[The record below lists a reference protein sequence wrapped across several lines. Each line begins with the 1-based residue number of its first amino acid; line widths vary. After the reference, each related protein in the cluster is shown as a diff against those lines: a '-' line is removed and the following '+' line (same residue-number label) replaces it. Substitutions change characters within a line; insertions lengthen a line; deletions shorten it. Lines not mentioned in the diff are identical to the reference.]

1 MMTLEKEQIKRL
13 HKKLLDATGGL
24 GGLRDEGLLGSALSA
39 PFQTFDGVDIYPSA
53 AAKIARI
60 TYNLVCNHPFVD
72 GNKRIGTY
80 VMMVL
85 LELNRIEVGFS
96 DDDIIR
102 IGLELANGKMSN
114 KQLLDLIIERSELP
128 EPKQSPED

>member
-1 MMTLEKEQIKRL
+1 MITLDKEQIKRL

-24 GGLRDEGLLGSALSA
+24 DGLQDEAMLDSALSVA
-39 PFQTFDGVDIYPSA
+39 LQTFDGVELYPSA

-60 TYNLVCNHPFVD
+60 AYGLVCNHPFID

-85 LELNRIEVGFS
+85 LELNRIEADFT

-102 IGLELANGKMSN
+102 IGLELADKKMN
-114 KQLLDLIIERSELP
+114 DKQLLDLILKRSR
-128 EPKQSPED
+128 

>member
-1 MMTLEKEQIKRL
+1 MITLTNEQLKRL

-24 GGLRDEGLLGSALSA
+24 DGLRDEAMLDSALSVA
-39 PFQTFDGVDIYPSA
+39 FQTFDGVELYPSM

-60 TYNLVCNHPFVD
+60 AYGLVCNHPFVD

-80 VMMVL
+80 VMAVL
-85 LELNRIEVGFS
+85 LELNHIEVDFT

-102 IGLELANGKMSN
+102 IGLELASGKMN
-114 KQLLDLIIERSELP
+114 DKQLLDLILERS
-128 EPKQSPED
+128 K

>member
-1 MMTLEKEQIKRL
+1 MITLDKEQIKRL

-24 GGLRDEGLLGSALSA
+24 DGIRDETLLDSALSA
-39 PFQTFDGVDIYPSA
+39 PFQTFDGAELYPST

-60 TYNLVCNHPFVD
+60 AYGLVRNHSFSD

-85 LELNRIEVGFS
+85 LELNYIEADFT
-96 DDDIIR
+96 DDDIIH
-102 IGLELANGKMSN
+102 IGLELANGKMN
-114 KQLLDLIIERSELP
+114 DKQLLDIILDRS
-128 EPKQSPED
+128 K

>member
-1 MMTLEKEQIKRL
+1 MIILDKEQIMCL

-24 GGLRDEGLLGSALSA
+24 DGIRDEAMLDSAMSA
-39 PFQTFDGVDIYPSA
+39 PFQTFGGTELFPST

-60 TYNLVCNHPFVD
+60 AYGIVCNHPTD

-85 LELNRIEVGFS
+85 LELNHIKADFS
-96 DDDIIR
+96 DDDVIR
-102 IGLELANGKMSN
+102 IGLELANGKMSD
-114 KQLLDLIIERSELP
+114 KQLLNLILERAE
-128 EPKQSPED
+128 